1 MALRDLIITPAQRI
15 IFAAARAKARRA
27 AKLDLERQK
36 LDLARSTY
44 NGGEWDVDA
53 FARRALGCCRRQEP

>member
-27 AKLDLERQK
+27 AKLDLE
-36 LDLARSTY
+36 LDAEYGPIIHPQDPHSPKARPS
-44 NGGEWDVDA
+44 
-53 FARRALGCCRRQEP
+53 